1 MQPGSVYRMV
11 YRLTLMSLLFVQ
23 CNCWMTDVKLTCLYN
38 NPPLPPHTR
47 DLMQLWRR
55 KKTILGR
62 ISFLGQSTVRE
73 RCRCNIKSN
82 IRYEAGN
89 QTRTTYALSA
99 RLCDWQPAPCYQQAW
114 VAATSWLLLSPSLH
128 MTSRW
133 TSIMSEAESSLFE
146 ETGEKKKKTTG
157 QPLTL
162 WLSSNVRWW
171 STSRSAWNMLSGTAL
186 EDLTF
191 PDPSSSHRDP
201 AMLGKITST
210 PNLPSLRRNGSASH
224 WHCVVL
230 TSNQPNLL
238 LFV

>member
-146 ETGEKKKKTTG
+146 ETGEKKKKKHRPATFSVVIFKRQMVEHITVSLKHVEQNSFG
-157 QPLTL
+157 GPHFPRSQQ
-162 WLSSNVRWW
+162 LSQRSGDVRKNNID
-171 STSRSAWNMLSGTAL
+171 S
-186 EDLTF
+186 
-191 PDPSSSHRDP
+191 
-201 AMLGKITST
+201 
-210 PNLPSLRRNGSASH
+210 
-224 WHCVVL
+224 
-230 TSNQPNLL
+230 
-238 LFV
+238 